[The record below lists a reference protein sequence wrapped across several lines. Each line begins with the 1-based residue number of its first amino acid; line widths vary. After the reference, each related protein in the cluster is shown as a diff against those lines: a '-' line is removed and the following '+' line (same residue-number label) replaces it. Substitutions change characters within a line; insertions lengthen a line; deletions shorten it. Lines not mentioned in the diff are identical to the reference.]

1 MNKKKLQAITNMLL
15 FLGIAVFVNVLA
27 YMFYGEIDLTEE
39 KRFTLTQPTKELL
52 NDLDDVI
59 YVKVLFGGDFPAGI
73 KRLQNEVREM
83 LQDFRGESGYIEYE
97 FINPYDGDTETV
109 NGRVEELRKD
119 GIVPVNLRI
128 VDVDGTKEI
137 FGYPYAIFNYGGRA
151 FPVDFLENT
160 PGVSPDENI
169 NNSVRLLEYKF
180 AQAIAKVQKDPSRR
194 PNILV
199 TRGHGELIKEQTL
212 DLERS
217 LEQFYNVDTINLST
231 VTHLPTADVALLIVA
246 KPRAPFSEKEKF
258 IIDQYVMNGGKV
270 MWLVD
275 KLNVGLDSMRRKDYI
290 PLEYPLNLE
299 DMWFKYGFRVNSDLV
314 LDLENTKIPQI
325 IDGQGTMDLFPWFYH
340 LKVTPR
346 SDHPI
351 VKGLN
356 PINLFFPAS
365 IDTVRTKTPVNKTIL
380 LTSSDYSR
388 LQLPPVRLNFEI
400 LRYDPDPAKF
410 NKGRQPLAV
419 LLEGQFPSLYENR
432 VTEGMATALEQLQLS
447 PRYTSI
453 PTRMLVVSDGDVI
466 KNWPRSR
473 TGKLPPL
480 GLNIYERQLYANK
493 PFLINAV
500 EYLLDD
506 AGVIAAR
513 SKEVKLRLLD
523 TVRARSEAGWWQT
536 LNVILPLLF
545 LTFFGLGFNWWRR
558 RQYAR

>member
-314 LDLENTKIPQI
+314 LDLENTKILQI

>member
-1 MNKKKLQAITNMLL
+1 MNKKKLQAIINLL
-15 FLGIAVFVNVLA
+15 LVIGIAIFVNVIA
-27 YMFYGEIDLTEE
+27 NFFYGQVDLTEE
-39 KRFTLTQPTKELL
+39 KRFTLTEPTKQLL
-52 NDLDDVI
+52 NDLDDVV
-59 YVKVLFGGDFPAGI
+59 YVQVLFGGEFPAGI
-73 KRLQNEVREM
+73 KRLQNEVEEM
-83 LQDFRGESGYIEYE
+83 LEDFRGVTGLIEYE
-97 FINPYDGDTETV
+97 FVNPYDGDTETV
-109 NGRVEELRKD
+109 NGRVEELGKD

-128 VDVDGTKEI
+128 VDVDGTKEV

-180 AQAIAKVQKDPSRR
+180 AQAVSKVQEDPNKR

-212 DLERS
+212 DLERT
-217 LEQFYNVDTINLST
+217 LEQFYNVDTINLTT
-231 VTHLPTADVALLIVA
+231 VTNLPAAEVALLVVA
-246 KPRAPFSEKEKF
+246 KPRAPFSEREKF
-258 IIDQYVMNGGKV
+258 VIDQYVMNGGKV

-275 KLNVGLDSMRRKDYI
+275 KMNAGLDSMRRQDYI
-290 PLEYPLNLE
+290 PQEYPLNLE

-314 LDLENTKIPQI
+314 LDLENTKIPQVV
-325 IDGQGTMDLFPWFYH
+325 DAQGSMDLFPWFYH
-340 LKVTPR
+340 LKATPR
-346 SDHPI
+346 SEHPI

-356 PINLFFPAS
+356 PINLFFPSS
-365 IDTVRTKTPVNKTIL
+365 IDTVRTKTRVDKTVL
-380 LTSSDYSR
+380 LTSSDYTR

-400 LRYDPDPAKF
+400 LRYDPDPSKF
-410 NKGRQPLAV
+410 NKGRLPLAV

-432 VTEGMATALEQLQLS
+432 VTEGMAATLNEIGLQPKYVS
-447 PRYTSI
+447 E

-473 TGKLPPL
+473 SGQLPPL

-493 PFLINAV
+493 PFLVNAV

-523 TVRARSEAGWWQT
+523 TVRARSEAGLWRT
-536 LNVILPLLF
+536 LNLALPLVFLVLF
-545 LTFFGLGFNWWRR
+545 GFGFNWWRKR
-558 RQYAR
+558 KYAK

>member
-1 MNKKKLQAITNMLL
+1 MNKKKIQALTNLAL
-15 FLGIAVFVNVLA
+15 IIGIAIFANILA
-27 YMFYGEIDLTEE
+27 NFFYGQVDLTEE
-39 KRFTLTQPTKELL
+39 KRFTLTEPTKELL
-52 NDLDDVI
+52 TNLDDVV
-59 YVKVLFGGDFPAGI
+59 YVQVLFGGDFPAGI
-73 KRLQNEVREM
+73 KRLQNEVEEM
-83 LQDFRGESGYIEYE
+83 LEDFRSESGYIEYE

-109 NGRVEELRKD
+109 NGRIEELKKD

-128 VDVDGTKEI
+128 VDVDGTKEV
-137 FGYPYAIFNYGGRA
+137 FGYPYAIFNYGGRI

-180 AQAIAKVQKDPSRR
+180 AQAISKLQQYQRQ
-194 PNILV
+194 NILV

-212 DLERS
+212 DIERT
-217 LEQFYNVDTINLST
+217 LEQFYNVDTINLAN
-231 VTHLPTADVALLIVA
+231 VTNLPPDEVSLLIIA

-258 IIDQYVMNGGKV
+258 VIDQYVMNGGKV
-270 MWLVD
+270 LWLVD
-275 KLNVGLDSMRRKDYI
+275 KMNVGLDSMRRPDYI
-290 PLEYPLNLE
+290 PQEYPLNLE
-299 DMWFKYGFRVNSDLV
+299 DQWFKYGFRVNSDLV
-314 LDLENTKIPQI
+314 LDLENTKIPQV
-325 IDGQGTMDLFPWFYH
+325 IDAQGTMDLFPWFYH

-346 SDHPI
+346 SEHPI
-351 VKGLN
+351 VKGIN
-356 PINLFFPAS
+356 PVNLFFPSS
-365 IDTVRTKTPVNKTIL
+365 IDTVRTKTDIKKTVL
-380 LTSSDYSR
+380 LTSSDYTR

-410 NKGRQPLAV
+410 NKGPLPLAV

-432 VTEGMATALEQLQLS
+432 VTEGMAASLNELGLEPKYVS
-447 PRYTSI
+447 D

-473 TGKLPPL
+473 TGALPPL

-493 PFLINAV
+493 PFLVNAI

-523 TVRARSEAGWWQT
+523 TVKARAEGGFWQI
-536 LNVILPLLF
+536 LNLVVPLVF
-545 LTFFGLGFNWWRR
+545 LGIFGFVFNWWRR
-558 RQYAR
+558 RKYAS